1 MQILNWP
8 HTLQR
13 ALAKLWLKAISSASL
28 QNWLC
33 CSRAALSFQHSS
45 PYTVLN
51 VSFKVPTRFPAN
63 TSGDIIFQRN
73 TLCTELQSCTHVS
86 WDRPHSFSDSTRG
99 LPCPTAAAWAEPA
112 HLCVP
117 SRAPLGAQAAGQQH
131 HSSRASPLLHD
142 VGVFRAVTGDHPLK
156 IPANHF
162 KCRLDQS
169 SAKHSSTYTLRWLQ
183 IVATDTCELWH

>member
-33 CSRAALSFQHSS
+33 CIRAALSFQHSS

-51 VSFKVPTRFPAN
+51 VSFKVPTRFPVN

-73 TLCTELQSCTHVS
+73 TLCTELQSCIHVS
-86 WDRPHSFSDSTRG
+86 WDRPPSF
-99 LPCPTAAAWAEPA
+99 PTALEVCHGSQQPPEQNPHTSASQAL
-112 HLCVP
+112 HLSVP
-117 SRAPLGAQAAGQQH
+117 SLRGSSTTAAGPYPSCTMRVYPEQQQEITPWK
-131 HSSRASPLLHD
+131 SQLIISNAVLIKALLNI
-142 VGVFRAVTGDHPLK
+142 HP
-156 IPANHF
+156 P
-162 KCRLDQS
+162 
-169 SAKHSSTYTLRWLQ
+169 TRW
-183 IVATDTCELWH
+183 DGCK